1 MRRLSL
7 GNPTVMDVDLVEP
20 IDAGATGGFDTVGL
34 RIVPSLPPDRIVP
47 VIGGIPCRVGPRH
60 GWQEPALPVGEVPI
74 SSLHER
80 EAFQHPLFV
89 SGRIDGVI
97 AMPGCKSAVRR
108 VATLLGAKAA

>member
-34 RIVPSLPPDRIVP
+34 RIVP